1 MNGFVDGGDRGWRVK
16 RGVWRVLLLLVL
28 LSQSIMGCQAE
39 EADQEPVVVEV
50 MRVGFDRTTD
60 MPVVILRDKGDTRA
74 IPIWIGPFEARAIAM
89 ELEGA
94 AAPRPL
100 THDLLKSILQGAGVV
115 FEKVLVSEL
124 KEGTYYA
131 RIFLTSAGKDFEVDS
146 RPSDAIALA
155 LRFGKPILVARSL
168 MEGDTALDLKDR
180 SEPEDGSE
188 PLVKSVRGITVQEI
202 SQGLAASLGLS
213 STDGVLVSDV
223 SGSENA
229 GLKRG
234 DVILAVDS
242 NPVTGVGIF
251 QSMLAGME
259 GQTVRLRVS
268 RDGNEQ
274 VVELPP
280 AAVRGGFLSWPSPSQ
295 REYFNERVGDF
306 DVPQPRPVIE
316 RLGEVVGAAGLRR
329 WRSGAGYRNRRGG
342 SDSPDPVLQSL
353 PYSRL
358 RHRRENAAAVAAQTP
373 PSPNRSL
380 GRGRSSLAR
389 RLGRCRLSERHVRKH
404 RRQTPCLQ
412 EPQPHSQARRPD
424 GGEPSRGQGIRGG
437 APPDQSPGHRIA
449 PPTHPVPIAA
459 PAPGSGGNRL
469 SGRTQAL
476 PDGGPERTLTVK
488 CSGSVRGRGGPGCA
502 GGLRCRP

>member
-1 MNGFVDGGDRGWRVK
+1 MNGFVDVGDRGWRAK

-60 MPVVILRDKGDTRA
+60 MPVVILRDKGDSRA

-131 RIFLTSAGKDFEVDS
+131 RIFLTSAGKNFEVDS

-268 RDGNEQ
+268 RDGEEQ

-280 AAVRGGFLSWPSPSQ
+280 AQ
-295 REYFNERVGDF
+295 
-306 DVPQPRPVIE
+306 
-316 RLGEVVGAAGLRR
+316 
-329 WRSGAGYRNRRGG
+329 
-342 SDSPDPVLQSL
+342 
-353 PYSRL
+353 
-358 RHRRENAAAVAAQTP
+358 
-373 PSPNRSL
+373 
-380 GRGRSSLAR
+380 
-389 RLGRCRLSERHVRKH
+389 
-404 RRQTPCLQ
+404 
-412 EPQPHSQARRPD
+412 
-424 GGEPSRGQGIRGG
+424 
-437 APPDQSPGHRIA
+437 
-449 PPTHPVPIAA
+449 
-459 PAPGSGGNRL
+459 
-469 SGRTQAL
+469 
-476 PDGGPERTLTVK
+476 
-488 CSGSVRGRGGPGCA
+488 
-502 GGLRCRP
+502 

>member
-1 MNGFVDGGDRGWRVK
+1 MNGIVNGRDRGWQGK
-16 RGVWRVLLLLVL
+16 RGVWRVFFLLVL

-39 EADQEPVVVEV
+39 EADPGPVLVEV

-60 MPVVILRDKGDTRA
+60 MPVVILRGKGDTRA
-74 IPIWIGPFEARAIAM
+74 IPIWIGHFEARAIAM

-115 FEKVLVSEL
+115 FEKVLVSEI
-124 KEGTYYA
+124 KDKTYYA
-131 RIFLTSAGKDFEVDS
+131 RIFLTSNGKDFEVDS

-155 LRFGKPILVARSL
+155 LRFRKPILVARSL

-180 SEPEDGSE
+180 SEPEDRSESEGRSE

-223 SGSENA
+223 SGNQNA

-259 GQTVRLRVS
+259 GKTVRLRVS
-268 RDGNEQ
+268 RDGTEQ

-280 AAVRGGFLSWPSPSQ
+280 AQ
-295 REYFNERVGDF
+295 
-306 DVPQPRPVIE
+306 
-316 RLGEVVGAAGLRR
+316 
-329 WRSGAGYRNRRGG
+329 
-342 SDSPDPVLQSL
+342 
-353 PYSRL
+353 
-358 RHRRENAAAVAAQTP
+358 
-373 PSPNRSL
+373 
-380 GRGRSSLAR
+380 
-389 RLGRCRLSERHVRKH
+389 
-404 RRQTPCLQ
+404 
-412 EPQPHSQARRPD
+412 
-424 GGEPSRGQGIRGG
+424 
-437 APPDQSPGHRIA
+437 
-449 PPTHPVPIAA
+449 
-459 PAPGSGGNRL
+459 
-469 SGRTQAL
+469 
-476 PDGGPERTLTVK
+476 
-488 CSGSVRGRGGPGCA
+488 
-502 GGLRCRP
+502 

>member
-1 MNGFVDGGDRGWRVK
+1 MNGIVNGRHRGWTGR
-16 RGVWRVLLLLVL
+16 RALWRILLLLVL
-28 LSQSIMGCQAE
+28 LSQTIMGCQAE
-39 EADQEPVVVEV
+39 EADQGPVAVEV

-60 MPVVILRDKGDTRA
+60 MPVVILRDKGDSRA

-131 RIFLTSAGKDFEVDS
+131 RIFLTSSGKDFEVDS

-155 LRFGKPILVARSL
+155 LRFRKPILVARSL
-168 MEGDTALDLKDR
+168 MEGNTAMDLEDR
-180 SEPEDGSE
+180 SESEGRSE

-202 SQGLAASLGLS
+202 SRGLAASLGLS

-223 SGSENA
+223 SGNENA

-242 NPVTGVGIF
+242 SPVTGVGIF

-268 RDGNEQ
+268 RDGKEQ

-280 AAVRGGFLSWPSPSQ
+280 AQ
-295 REYFNERVGDF
+295 
-306 DVPQPRPVIE
+306 
-316 RLGEVVGAAGLRR
+316 
-329 WRSGAGYRNRRGG
+329 
-342 SDSPDPVLQSL
+342 
-353 PYSRL
+353 
-358 RHRRENAAAVAAQTP
+358 
-373 PSPNRSL
+373 
-380 GRGRSSLAR
+380 
-389 RLGRCRLSERHVRKH
+389 
-404 RRQTPCLQ
+404 
-412 EPQPHSQARRPD
+412 
-424 GGEPSRGQGIRGG
+424 
-437 APPDQSPGHRIA
+437 
-449 PPTHPVPIAA
+449 
-459 PAPGSGGNRL
+459 
-469 SGRTQAL
+469 
-476 PDGGPERTLTVK
+476 
-488 CSGSVRGRGGPGCA
+488 
-502 GGLRCRP
+502 

>member
-1 MNGFVDGGDRGWRVK
+1 MSGFVDGRERGWQGK
-16 RGVWRVLLLLVL
+16 RGVWRVFLLLVL
-28 LSQSIMGCQAE
+28 LIQSTVGCQAE
-39 EADQEPVVVEV
+39 EAAQEPVVVEV

-100 THDLLKSILQGAGVV
+100 THDLLKSILLGAGVV
-115 FEKVLVSEL
+115 FERVLVSEL

-168 MEGDTALDLKDR
+168 MEGETAMDLKDR
-180 SEPEDGSE
+180 SEPGDKSE

-223 SGSENA
+223 SGNENA

-251 QSMLAGME
+251 QSMLVGME

-268 RDGNEQ
+268 REGREQ
-274 VVELPP
+274 VVELEP
-280 AAVRGGFLSWPSPSQ
+280 A
-295 REYFNERVGDF
+295 E
-306 DVPQPRPVIE
+306 
-316 RLGEVVGAAGLRR
+316 
-329 WRSGAGYRNRRGG
+329 
-342 SDSPDPVLQSL
+342 
-353 PYSRL
+353 
-358 RHRRENAAAVAAQTP
+358 
-373 PSPNRSL
+373 
-380 GRGRSSLAR
+380 
-389 RLGRCRLSERHVRKH
+389 
-404 RRQTPCLQ
+404 
-412 EPQPHSQARRPD
+412 
-424 GGEPSRGQGIRGG
+424 
-437 APPDQSPGHRIA
+437 
-449 PPTHPVPIAA
+449 
-459 PAPGSGGNRL
+459 
-469 SGRTQAL
+469 
-476 PDGGPERTLTVK
+476 
-488 CSGSVRGRGGPGCA
+488 
-502 GGLRCRP
+502 

>member
-1 MNGFVDGGDRGWRVK
+1 MNGFVNGGDGGWQGK
-16 RGVWRVLLLLVL
+16 RGVRRVLLLLVL
-28 LSQSIMGCQAE
+28 LSRSVMGGQAA
-39 EADQEPVVVEV
+39 EADPESVVVEV

-60 MPVVILRDKGDTRA
+60 MPVVILRDKEDSRA

-124 KEGTYYA
+124 KKGTYYA
-131 RIFLTSAGKDFEVDS
+131 RIFLTSAGKEFEVDS

-168 MEGDTALDLKDR
+168 MEGETAMDLKDQ
-180 SEPEDGSE
+180 SE

-202 SQGLAASLGLS
+202 SRGLAASLGLS

-223 SGSENA
+223 SGNENA

-268 RDGNEQ
+268 RDGREQ
-274 VVELPP
+274 VVEL
-280 AAVRGGFLSWPSPSQ
+280 
-295 REYFNERVGDF
+295 
-306 DVPQPRPVIE
+306 
-316 RLGEVVGAAGLRR
+316 
-329 WRSGAGYRNRRGG
+329 
-342 SDSPDPVLQSL
+342 
-353 PYSRL
+353 
-358 RHRRENAAAVAAQTP
+358 
-373 PSPNRSL
+373 
-380 GRGRSSLAR
+380 
-389 RLGRCRLSERHVRKH
+389 
-404 RRQTPCLQ
+404 
-412 EPQPHSQARRPD
+412 
-424 GGEPSRGQGIRGG
+424 
-437 APPDQSPGHRIA
+437 
-449 PPTHPVPIAA
+449 A
-459 PAPGSGGNRL
+459 PA
-469 SGRTQAL
+469 
-476 PDGGPERTLTVK
+476 K
-488 CSGSVRGRGGPGCA
+488 
-502 GGLRCRP
+502 

>member
-1 MNGFVDGGDRGWRVK
+1 MNGIVNGRDRGWQGK
-16 RGVWRVLLLLVL
+16 RGVWRVFFLLVL

-39 EADQEPVVVEV
+39 EADPGPVLVEV

-60 MPVVILRDKGDTRA
+60 MPVVILRGKGDARA
-74 IPIWIGPFEARAIAM
+74 IPIWIGHFEARAIAM

-115 FEKVLVSEL
+115 FEKVLVSEI
-124 KEGTYYA
+124 KDKTYYA
-131 RIFLTSAGKDFEVDS
+131 RIFLTSNGKDFEVDS

-155 LRFGKPILVARSL
+155 LRFRKPILVARSL

-180 SEPEDGSE
+180 SEPEDRSE

-202 SQGLAASLGLS
+202 SQGLASSLGLS

-229 GLKRG
+229 VLKRG

-268 RDGNEQ
+268 RDGEEQ

-280 AAVRGGFLSWPSPSQ
+280 A
-295 REYFNERVGDF
+295 E
-306 DVPQPRPVIE
+306 
-316 RLGEVVGAAGLRR
+316 
-329 WRSGAGYRNRRGG
+329 
-342 SDSPDPVLQSL
+342 
-353 PYSRL
+353 
-358 RHRRENAAAVAAQTP
+358 
-373 PSPNRSL
+373 
-380 GRGRSSLAR
+380 
-389 RLGRCRLSERHVRKH
+389 
-404 RRQTPCLQ
+404 
-412 EPQPHSQARRPD
+412 
-424 GGEPSRGQGIRGG
+424 
-437 APPDQSPGHRIA
+437 
-449 PPTHPVPIAA
+449 
-459 PAPGSGGNRL
+459 
-469 SGRTQAL
+469 
-476 PDGGPERTLTVK
+476 
-488 CSGSVRGRGGPGCA
+488 
-502 GGLRCRP
+502 

>member
-1 MNGFVDGGDRGWRVK
+1 MNGFVNGRDRGWQGK
-16 RGVWRVLLLLVL
+16 RGVWRVFLLLVL
-28 LSQSIMGCQAE
+28 LIQSTVGCQAE
-39 EADQEPVVVEV
+39 EAAQEPVVVEV

-89 ELEGA
+89 ELEGT

-115 FEKVLVSEL
+115 FERVLVSEL

-168 MEGDTALDLKDR
+168 MEGETALDLKDR
-180 SEPEDGSE
+180 SEPGDKSE

-202 SQGLAASLGLS
+202 SRGLAASLGLS

-223 SGSENA
+223 SGNENA

-251 QSMLAGME
+251 QSMLVGME

-268 RDGNEQ
+268 REGREQ
-274 VVELPP
+274 VVEL
-280 AAVRGGFLSWPSPSQ
+280 
-295 REYFNERVGDF
+295 
-306 DVPQPRPVIE
+306 
-316 RLGEVVGAAGLRR
+316 
-329 WRSGAGYRNRRGG
+329 
-342 SDSPDPVLQSL
+342 
-353 PYSRL
+353 
-358 RHRRENAAAVAAQTP
+358 
-373 PSPNRSL
+373 
-380 GRGRSSLAR
+380 
-389 RLGRCRLSERHVRKH
+389 
-404 RRQTPCLQ
+404 
-412 EPQPHSQARRPD
+412 
-424 GGEPSRGQGIRGG
+424 EPS
-437 APPDQSPGHRIA
+437 
-449 PPTHPVPIAA
+449 
-459 PAPGSGGNRL
+459 
-469 SGRTQAL
+469 
-476 PDGGPERTLTVK
+476 E
-488 CSGSVRGRGGPGCA
+488 
-502 GGLRCRP
+502 

>member
-1 MNGFVDGGDRGWRVK
+1 MRSESSTRLGLNMNGSVSGRVRGWQGK
-16 RGVWRVLLLLVL
+16 REIWRVFLLLVL

-39 EADQEPVVVEV
+39 EAAPEPVVVEV

-74 IPIWIGPFEARAIAM
+74 IPIWIGHFEARAIAM

-124 KEGTYYA
+124 KDKTYYA
-131 RIFLTSAGKDFEVDS
+131 RIFLTSNGKDFEVDS

-155 LRFGKPILVARSL
+155 LRFRKPILVARSL
-168 MEGDTALDLKDR
+168 MEGDTALDLKER
-180 SEPEDGSE
+180 SQPEDRSE

-268 RDGNEQ
+268 RSGKEQ
-274 VVELPP
+274 TVELPP
-280 AAVRGGFLSWPSPSQ
+280 A
-295 REYFNERVGDF
+295 E
-306 DVPQPRPVIE
+306 
-316 RLGEVVGAAGLRR
+316 
-329 WRSGAGYRNRRGG
+329 
-342 SDSPDPVLQSL
+342 
-353 PYSRL
+353 
-358 RHRRENAAAVAAQTP
+358 
-373 PSPNRSL
+373 
-380 GRGRSSLAR
+380 
-389 RLGRCRLSERHVRKH
+389 
-404 RRQTPCLQ
+404 
-412 EPQPHSQARRPD
+412 
-424 GGEPSRGQGIRGG
+424 
-437 APPDQSPGHRIA
+437 
-449 PPTHPVPIAA
+449 
-459 PAPGSGGNRL
+459 
-469 SGRTQAL
+469 
-476 PDGGPERTLTVK
+476 
-488 CSGSVRGRGGPGCA
+488 
-502 GGLRCRP
+502 

>member
-1 MNGFVDGGDRGWRVK
+1 MNGFVNGREGGWQGK
-16 RGVWRVLLLLVL
+16 RGVWRVFLLLAL
-28 LSQSIMGCQAE
+28 LSQGAMGCQAE
-39 EADQEPVVVEV
+39 EAGQEPVVVEV

-60 MPVVILRDKGDTRA
+60 MPVVILRDKGDGRA

-168 MEGDTALDLKDR
+168 MEGDTALDLKDG
-180 SEPEDGSE
+180 SESGDRSE

-223 SGSENA
+223 SGNENA

-268 RDGNEQ
+268 RDGQEQ
-274 VVELPP
+274 VVEL
-280 AAVRGGFLSWPSPSQ
+280 
-295 REYFNERVGDF
+295 
-306 DVPQPRPVIE
+306 
-316 RLGEVVGAAGLRR
+316 
-329 WRSGAGYRNRRGG
+329 
-342 SDSPDPVLQSL
+342 
-353 PYSRL
+353 
-358 RHRRENAAAVAAQTP
+358 
-373 PSPNRSL
+373 
-380 GRGRSSLAR
+380 
-389 RLGRCRLSERHVRKH
+389 
-404 RRQTPCLQ
+404 
-412 EPQPHSQARRPD
+412 
-424 GGEPSRGQGIRGG
+424 
-437 APPDQSPGHRIA
+437 
-449 PPTHPVPIAA
+449 A
-459 PAPGSGGNRL
+459 PA
-469 SGRTQAL
+469 
-476 PDGGPERTLTVK
+476 E
-488 CSGSVRGRGGPGCA
+488 
-502 GGLRCRP
+502 

>member
-1 MNGFVDGGDRGWRVK
+1 MNGFVDGGDGGWRAK
-16 RGVWRVLLLLVL
+16 RGVWRFLLLLVL

-60 MPVVILRDKGDTRA
+60 MPVVILRGKGDTRA

-100 THDLLKSILQGAGVV
+100 THDLLKSILQGAGVD

-180 SEPEDGSE
+180 SEPQDGSE

-268 RDGNEQ
+268 RDGSEQ

-280 AAVRGGFLSWPSPSQ
+280 A
-295 REYFNERVGDF
+295 E
-306 DVPQPRPVIE
+306 
-316 RLGEVVGAAGLRR
+316 
-329 WRSGAGYRNRRGG
+329 
-342 SDSPDPVLQSL
+342 
-353 PYSRL
+353 
-358 RHRRENAAAVAAQTP
+358 
-373 PSPNRSL
+373 
-380 GRGRSSLAR
+380 
-389 RLGRCRLSERHVRKH
+389 
-404 RRQTPCLQ
+404 
-412 EPQPHSQARRPD
+412 
-424 GGEPSRGQGIRGG
+424 
-437 APPDQSPGHRIA
+437 
-449 PPTHPVPIAA
+449 
-459 PAPGSGGNRL
+459 
-469 SGRTQAL
+469 
-476 PDGGPERTLTVK
+476 
-488 CSGSVRGRGGPGCA
+488 
-502 GGLRCRP
+502 

>member
-1 MNGFVDGGDRGWRVK
+1 MNGFVDGGDGGWRAK
-16 RGVWRVLLLLVL
+16 RGVWRFLLLLVL

-39 EADQEPVVVEV
+39 EADREPVVVEV

-60 MPVVILRDKGDTRA
+60 MPVVILRGKGDTRA

-100 THDLLKSILQGAGVV
+100 THDLLKSILQGAGVD

-180 SEPEDGSE
+180 SEPQEGSE

-268 RDGNEQ
+268 RDGSER

-280 AAVRGGFLSWPSPSQ
+280 A
-295 REYFNERVGDF
+295 E
-306 DVPQPRPVIE
+306 
-316 RLGEVVGAAGLRR
+316 
-329 WRSGAGYRNRRGG
+329 
-342 SDSPDPVLQSL
+342 
-353 PYSRL
+353 
-358 RHRRENAAAVAAQTP
+358 
-373 PSPNRSL
+373 
-380 GRGRSSLAR
+380 
-389 RLGRCRLSERHVRKH
+389 
-404 RRQTPCLQ
+404 
-412 EPQPHSQARRPD
+412 
-424 GGEPSRGQGIRGG
+424 
-437 APPDQSPGHRIA
+437 
-449 PPTHPVPIAA
+449 
-459 PAPGSGGNRL
+459 
-469 SGRTQAL
+469 
-476 PDGGPERTLTVK
+476 
-488 CSGSVRGRGGPGCA
+488 
-502 GGLRCRP
+502 

>member
-1 MNGFVDGGDRGWRVK
+1 MNGIVNGRERRWQGK
-16 RGVWRVLLLLVL
+16 RGVWRIFFLLVL

-39 EADQEPVVVEV
+39 EADPGPVVVEV

-60 MPVVILRDKGDTRA
+60 MPVVILRGKGDTRA
-74 IPIWIGPFEARAIAM
+74 IPIWIGHFEARAIAM

-124 KEGTYYA
+124 KERTYYA
-131 RIFLTSAGKDFEVDS
+131 RIFLTSNGKDFEVDS

-180 SEPEDGSE
+180 SEPEDRSE

-202 SQGLAASLGLS
+202 SRGLAASLGLS

-259 GQTVRLRVS
+259 GQTVRLRIS
-268 RDGNEQ
+268 RSGKEQ
-274 VVELPP
+274 TVELPP
-280 AAVRGGFLSWPSPSQ
+280 AQ
-295 REYFNERVGDF
+295 
-306 DVPQPRPVIE
+306 
-316 RLGEVVGAAGLRR
+316 
-329 WRSGAGYRNRRGG
+329 
-342 SDSPDPVLQSL
+342 
-353 PYSRL
+353 
-358 RHRRENAAAVAAQTP
+358 
-373 PSPNRSL
+373 
-380 GRGRSSLAR
+380 
-389 RLGRCRLSERHVRKH
+389 
-404 RRQTPCLQ
+404 
-412 EPQPHSQARRPD
+412 
-424 GGEPSRGQGIRGG
+424 
-437 APPDQSPGHRIA
+437 
-449 PPTHPVPIAA
+449 
-459 PAPGSGGNRL
+459 
-469 SGRTQAL
+469 
-476 PDGGPERTLTVK
+476 
-488 CSGSVRGRGGPGCA
+488 
-502 GGLRCRP
+502 